1 MTDKSGELKGLRQN
15 MQYKEAN
22 QEDVQMKE
30 VEGPKLKNIEEEF
43 KNLEPSFPLTD

>member
-1 MTDKSGELKGLRQN
+1 

-30 VEGPKLKNIEEEF
+30 VEGPKLNNIEEEI